1 MLHAGQTVGA
11 GCHKYCLRTDVMYV
25 RAKPTCTEPKD
36 LLAYDL
42 VQQARAFEAA
52 GAPMDALPL
61 YMRAAKLSDG
71 IAKAYR
77 LR

>member
-1 MLHAGQTVGA
+1 
-11 GCHKYCLRTDVMYV
+11 MYV